1 MHLCFRCVQPQMCLA
16 CSTCIQL
23 HGLGAHGYLAR
34 YHLQLIH
41 THVTVLLRRFLSP
54 SGRSGIV
61 RESFGGHFGSFG
73 GRSGIVRGS
82 FWCRWGSF
90 GAVPGSFGGRSG
102 LVRRSF
108 GSRSGF
114 VRKFFEKNFEKIF
127 ERCNLPKDVIF
138 SNTPLNI
145 WVADMGASVAAT
157 AVLTTKSDSGW
168 PLSG

>member
-73 GRSGIVRGS
+73 GRSGS
-82 FWCRWGSF
+82 
-90 GAVPGSFGGRSG
+90 VPGSFGSRFGVDGGRSG
-102 LVRRSF
+102 PFQGHSGVVRDSF
-108 GSRSGF
+108 GGRSAV
-114 VRKFFEKNFEKIF
+114 VRGSFENFSKTFSKNFLKISKRF
-127 ERCNLPKDVIF
+127 RDKQI
-138 SNTPLNI
+138 
-145 WVADMGASVAAT
+145 
-157 AVLTTKSDSGW
+157 
-168 PLSG
+168 